1 MKQYVKNN
9 DGCLIETA
17 KTSIKTYE
25 TAQDVCDAIT
35 AGTLLEGE
43 QWQIKT
49 NEGIHTDTVDSVN
62 YLLSVTP
69 GTATPQ
75 NMLVTQD
82 QLNDAAD
89 LTTVCARICQNEQDI
104 ASLGSSKASCSDFN
118 PLAARVGVNETNIG
132 TLQTDIT
139 SKVTCTDYTTCV
151 SNIDTAVSC
160 RVCCCDLTTTVST
173 INDAIACRVCCSD
186 LVTELGSKV
195 TCTDYTTCVGAIDNC
210 ISGLETRVCT
220 NEDNIACHC
229 TDIGNLQ
236 SCPGLDCIGNVV
248 GLINNGTTITPGAD
262 GKVTLNTPVYT
273 LSGNT
278 LTITF

>member
-1 MKQYVKNN
+1 MKTFVKDA
-9 DGCLIETA
+9 DGCLVATA
-17 KTSIKTYE
+17 EPSIKTYE

-82 QLNDAAD
+82 QLNEAAD

-118 PLAARVGVNETNIG
+118 PLAARVGVNETNNIKAWG
-132 TLQTDIT
+132 TIP
-139 SKVTCTDYTTCV
+139 S
-151 SNIDTAVSC
+151 
-160 RVCCCDLTTTVST
+160 
-173 INDAIACRVCCSD
+173 
-186 LVTELGSKV
+186 GS
-195 TCTDYTTCVGAIDNC
+195 YYFGQ
-210 ISGLETRVCT
+210 LMYFTRV
-220 NEDNIACHC
+220 
-229 TDIGNLQ
+229 
-236 SCPGLDCIGNVV
+236 
-248 GLINNGTTITPGAD
+248 
-262 GKVTLNTPVYT
+262 
-273 LSGNT
+273 
-278 LTITF
+278 

>member
-1 MKQYVKNN
+1 MKTFVKDV
-9 DGCLIETA
+9 DGCLVATA
-17 KTSIKTYE
+17 EPNVKTYA
-25 TAQDVCDAIT
+25 TAQDVCDAIV

-43 QWQIKT
+43 MWQT
-49 NEGIHTDTVDSVN
+49 CSNEGIHTDTVDSVN

-82 QLNDAAD
+82 QLNEAAD
-89 LTTVCARICQNEQDI
+89 LTTVCARISQNEQDI
-104 ASLGSSKASCSDFN
+104 ASLGSNKASCSDFN
-118 PLAARVGVNETNIG
+118 SLAARVGVNETNIG

-139 SKVTCTDYTTCV
+139 NK
-151 SNIDTAVSC
+151 
-160 RVCCCDLTTTVST
+160 VST

-195 TCTDYTTCVGAIDNC
+195 TCTDYTTMVGAIYNC
-210 ISGLETRVCT
+210 ISRLETRVCT
-220 NEDNIACHC
+220 NEDNIASHC

-248 GLINNGTTITPGAD
+248 GLINNGTDITPDAD

-273 LSGNT
+273 LSGTT

>member
-17 KTSIKTYE
+17 KTAIKTYE

-82 QLNDAAD
+82 QLNEAAD
-89 LTTVCARICQNEQDI
+89 LTTVCARISQNEQDI
-104 ASLGSSKASCSDFN
+104 ASLGSSKVSCSDFS

-151 SNIDTAVSC
+151 GNIDTAISC
-160 RVCCCDLTTTVST
+160 RVCCSDLTTTVST

-195 TCTDYTTCVGAIDNC
+195 TCSDYTTCVSSIDSC
-210 ISGLETRVCT
+210 ISGIDTRVGT
-220 NEDNIACHC
+220 NENNIASHC

-248 GLINNGTTITPGAD
+248 GLINNGTTITPDAD

-273 LSGNT
+273 LSGNV
-278 LTITF
+278 LTISF